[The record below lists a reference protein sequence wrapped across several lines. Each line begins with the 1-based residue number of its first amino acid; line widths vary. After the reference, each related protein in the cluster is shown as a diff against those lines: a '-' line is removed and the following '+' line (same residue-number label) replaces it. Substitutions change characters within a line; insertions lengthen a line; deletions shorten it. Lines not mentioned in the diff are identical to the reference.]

1 MKKIINYFLGL
12 SLVAVLFT
20 ACTNYL
26 DINKDP
32 NYPATA
38 STPLLFA
45 SGTTWSASVLGAD
58 VQLTGALW
66 AQQYAQNNTSQQYT
80 TIDQYNLANNSG
92 YFTRYWS
99 SVYAGA
105 LPDLKRAISQS
116 ETEGAWNYWLAA
128 KVLTAFNYNMLV
140 SLYEKIPFSQAL
152 LGDAN
157 LTPVFDDPKAVDAGI
172 IAILDAAIAKKADA
186 LGLPSSM
193 DMGVKDMVFGLDAT
207 GKVINSNAT
216 AINQWVKFAKTL
228 KLKILMR
235 DFATNQ
241 AAIQALLTEGDL
253 LATDA
258 KMTQFVDAENKSN
271 PLYENYRRKLNTT
284 SNIRISE
291 TLVAY
296 LKNFNDPRLA
306 AFCEPATQYIKAGA
320 TASKDSLKTVPKSLA
335 PYYRGVDQGSYG
347 ISALS
352 STVFPQACS
361 SRAVLAA
368 TDPVYFVSAVESNFL
383 QAEAW
388 ARLGNPA
395 NAKISYDLAV
405 KGAFSRWGFNG
416 TPFVAAG
423 GAYAFNATDL
433 PSMLNSILMQ
443 KWVSSTRTDAW
454 NAFFDICRTGIPALG
469 TQPVT
474 DLARIANMNAS
485 YVIGTL
491 APSLGSVLIAGHF
504 PYRFLLPKTSSDYNP
519 NTPAVIPL
527 DTKMWWHK

>member
-12 SLVAVLFT
+12 SLVAVLFS

-45 SGTTWSASVLGAD
+45 SGTAWSASVLGAD

-66 AQQYAQNNTSQQYT
+66 AQHYAQNNTSQQYT
-80 TIDQYNLANNSG
+80 TIDQYNLANNST

-99 SVYAGA
+99 AVYAGA

-116 ETEGAWNYWLAA
+116 ETERAWNYWVAA
-128 KVLTAFNYNMLV
+128 KVMTAFNFNMVV
-140 SLYEKIPFSQAL
+140 SLYEQIPFSQAL

-157 LTPVFDDPKAVDAGI
+157 LTPKFDDPKAVDAGI
-172 IAILDAAIAKKADA
+172 IAILDDAVAHKDSALAVATSMGAKDMLFGGDIAK
-186 LGLPSSM
+186 
-193 DMGVKDMVFGLDAT
+193 
-207 GKVINSNAT
+207 
-216 AINQWVKFAKTL
+216 WVKFAKTL

-235 DFATNQ
+235 DFTKNQ

-253 LATDA
+253 LTTDA
-258 KMTQFVDAENKSN
+258 KMTQFIDAENKSN
-271 PLYENYRRKLNTT
+271 PLYENDRRKLNTT

-296 LKNFNDPRLA
+296 LKNYNDPRIA
-306 AFCEPATQYIKAGA
+306 KFCEPATQMLLARIAPK
-320 TASKDSLKTVPKSLA
+320 KDTLIAVPANLT
-335 PYYRGVDQGSYG
+335 PFYRGVDQGSYG
-347 ISALS
+347 NGALS

-368 TDPVYFVSAVESNFL
+368 TDPVYFASAVESSFL

-388 ARLGNPA
+388 ARLGNIA
-395 NAKISYDLAV
+395 NAKAAYDTAV

-416 TPFVAAG
+416 ATFVAAG
-423 GAYAFNATDL
+423 GAYEFKSTDL
-433 PSMLNSILMQ
+433 NAMLTSILMQ

-469 TQPVT
+469 TQTVT
-474 DLARIANMNAS
+474 DLTRIANLNPS

-491 APSLGSVLIAGHF
+491 APSIGSVLVPGHF

>member
-12 SLVAVLFT
+12 SLVAVSFT

-38 STPLLFA
+38 STPLLFT

-92 YFTRYWS
+92 YFTRYWAS
-99 SVYAGA
+99 IYAGA

-128 KVLTAFNYNMLV
+128 KVMTAFNYNMLV

-172 IAILDAAIAKKADA
+172 IAILDAAIAKSTSPEIA
-186 LGLPSSM
+186 LVATSM
-193 DMGVKDMVFGLDAT
+193 GNKDMLFGGDLT
-207 GKVINSNAT
+207 K
-216 AINQWVKFAKTL
+216 WVKFAKTL
-228 KLKILMR
+228 KLKVLMR

-258 KMTQFVDAENKSN
+258 RLTQFVDAENKSN
-271 PLYENYRRKLNTT
+271 PLFENDRRKLNTT

-306 AFCEPATQYIKAGA
+306 AFCEPATQYIKPGA
-320 TASKDSLKTVPKSLA
+320 TAAKDSLKTVPASLA

-347 ISALS
+347 DSRLS

-388 ARLGNPA
+388 ARIGDKVK
-395 NAKISYDLAV
+395 AKSFYDLGV
-405 KGAFSRWGFNG
+405 KGAFSRWGLDG
-416 TPFVAAG
+416 TAFVAAG
-423 GAYAFNATDL
+423 GAYLFNSTDL
-433 PSMLNSILMQ
+433 PSMLTSILTQ
-443 KWVSSTRTDAW
+443 KWVSSTRTDSW

-469 TQPVT
+469 TQTVT
-474 DLARIANMNAS
+474 DLARISSMNPS

-491 APSLGSVLIAGHF
+491 APSIGSVLIAGHF

-519 NTPAVIPL
+519 NTPAVVPL